1 MGPKD
6 PTQISLAVIQAV
18 LKPGMT
24 SEHLPDMGFTLK
36 HFLDKGID
44 NLEKLTQRSTR
55 FKLYEAVDTYL
66 RKREE
71 QHEQATALDVLYY
84 LRDAITFAL
93 LSPIGSLWGVETV
106 EPHSTNPFK
115 ATVGGLVNEE
125 LRRIYQ
131 ELYLDCLPTL
141 EEVLLHDIMD
151 DPKNSIRAD
160 QRQHFETIKTEAAN
174 ARS

>member
-6 PTQISLAVIQAV
+6 PSQISLAVIQAV
-18 LKPGMT
+18 LNPGMT

-44 NLEKLTQRSTR
+44 NLERLTQRSTR

-71 QHEQATALDVLYY
+71 QHEQVKAVEVLYY

-93 LSPIGSLWGVETV
+93 VSPIGSLWGVDTV

-131 ELYLDCLPTL
+131 ELYLDCLPSM

-151 DPKNSIRAD
+151 DPKNTIRAD
-160 QRQHFETIKTEAAN
+160 QRQQFEIVKTEAAN
-174 ARS
+174 ARP

>member
-71 QHEQATALDVLYY
+71 QHEQATALDVLHY

-131 ELYLDCLPTL
+131 ELYLDSLDTPG
-141 EEVLLHDIMD
+141 EALLIAIMG

-174 ARS
+174 ARP